1 VSKPES
7 IYEKLGRQHQ
17 AQAQR
22 VILWFI
28 LPLTVVYFLWD
39 LASGDP
45 GRKTI
50 PVLVLMAVGLPL
62 GAVMHWRERRSER
75 NARDK

>member
-1 VSKPES
+1 M
-7 IYEKLGRQHQ
+7 YEKLGRQHQ

-28 LPLTVVYFLWD
+28 LPVCIAFFLWD

-45 GRKTI
+45 GRKTV
-50 PVLVLMAVGLPL
+50 PVLVMLAVALPL
-62 GAVMHWRERRSER
+62 GAVIHWRETRSKRRAQRE
-75 NARDK
+75 